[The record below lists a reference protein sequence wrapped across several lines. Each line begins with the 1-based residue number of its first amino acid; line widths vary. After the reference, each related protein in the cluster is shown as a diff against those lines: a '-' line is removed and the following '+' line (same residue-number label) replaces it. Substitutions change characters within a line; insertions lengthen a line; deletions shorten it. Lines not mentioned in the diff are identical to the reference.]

1 MHICKEVNM
10 EEEMEMNE
18 MNEEFVEEPENWK
31 EPKLGP
37 SDDWVEPN
45 YFE

>member
-1 MHICKEVNM
+1 M
-10 EEEMEMNE
+10 EENE
-18 MNEEFVEEPENWK
+18 IEFEEVEWK

-45 YFE
+45 YWD